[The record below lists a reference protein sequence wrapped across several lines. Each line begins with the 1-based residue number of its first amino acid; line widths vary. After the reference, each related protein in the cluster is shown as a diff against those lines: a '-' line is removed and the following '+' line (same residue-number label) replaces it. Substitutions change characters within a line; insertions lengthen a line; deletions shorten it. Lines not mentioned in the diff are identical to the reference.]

1 MRKPRKLIPYGIYL
15 VISRLNEGQNL
26 FLFPDAAALFRKTVA
41 DAQKKYGF
49 VLVDLEILD
58 NAVEM
63 IIQTVEKEALPE
75 ITHWIFGVFAQ
86 RYNRA
91 NGRTGHIW
99 EDRYISEILAEAAE
113 VVEKVVE
120 AVKRFGYILRK
131 LAKRSVVRPVPAEPS
146 FAETPPPSTA

>member
-1 MRKPRKLIPYGIYL
+1 MRKNRILIINGKYF
-15 VISRLNEGQNL
+15 VVSRTNEGQN
-26 FLFPDAAALFRKTVA
+26 FFRFPDAVALFRKTVA

-49 VLVDLEILD
+49 VLVDLKIID

-63 IIQTVEKEALPE
+63 IIQTVEKEALPK
-75 ITHWIFGVFAQ
+75 ITRWIFGVFAQ

-91 NGRTGHIW
+91 NGRTGHFW
-99 EDRYISEILAEAAE
+99 EDRYISEILTEVAEA
-113 VVEKVVE
+113 VEKVAD

-146 FAETPPPSTA
+146 VALTSFP